1 VSLVKYQAYK
11 ATALPVKG
19 LDIETN
25 DIQDSQEIVYLRLNA
40 LPDAMV
46 PAALSEDDPGPSTK
60 LVRSFSDDLA
70 SENPKD
76 SLVRGLAAKVSHD
89 REKEQRLIILRNE
102 WQWLFR
108 DARQLAQM
116 YDPESQPP

>member
-1 VSLVKYQAYK
+1 VHLQ
-11 ATALPVKG
+11 
-19 LDIETN
+19 
-25 DIQDSQEIVYLRLNA
+25 LNA